1 MDDYNQK
8 NVLNKKIHTEHL
20 AQNKEAWLSQ
30 IQQKQQMIQDYKEY
44 EKNAPV
50 GSPMNYLQQT

>member
-1 MDDYNQK
+1 MDDYNKK

-30 IQQKQQMIQDYKEY
+30 I
-44 EKNAPV
+44 
-50 GSPMNYLQQT
+50 

>member
-1 MDDYNQK
+1 MHIEN
-8 NVLNKKIHTEHL
+8 L

-30 IQQKQQMIQDYKEY
+30 IKQKQQMIQDQKEY

-50 GSPMNYLQQT
+50 GSPLNYLQKSQNDSTSIASS